1 MATTTTLDK
10 IVRTAL
16 SKKNYPLHF
25 YTQFLVY
32 GREALQELTMDDLKV
47 FNTKILPVNSYNA
60 VDIPA
65 DYLDYVVVGVM
76 TEQGIRPLVE
86 TNKMNVLNNFDSNY
100 NIQEWMGDV
109 DTNTGSSL
117 IYYGGFPFSQWYT
130 THWNNFGENIGR
142 YYGSRGGYSD
152 TFTISKDRNQIQL
165 NEHLQGLENI
175 YLQYASDGSDS
186 GSATT
191 IDPYAE
197 LTIQSYMMWQHKN
210 HNRTYSETER
220 AIAKQEYIQQ
230 RQILRARKSDLTLTV
245 LKRIINRESIGSPK

>member
-10 IVRTAL
+10 IVRKAL
-16 SKKNYPLHF
+16 SKKGYPLH
-25 YTQFLVY
+25 YYCQFLVY

-100 NIQEWMGDV
+100 NIQEWMGST
-109 DTNTGSSL
+109 DTDNGSSL
-117 IYYGGFPFSQWYT
+117 IYYGGFPFSQWFTVRFNSY
-130 THWNNFGENIGR
+130 GEAIGR
-142 YYGSRGGYSD
+142 YFGTRGGYSD

-165 NEHLQGLENI
+165 NEHLSGLENI
-175 YLQYASDGSDS
+175 YLQYSSDGSDS

-197 LTIQSYMMWQHKN
+197 LTIQAYMMWQHKE
-210 HNRTYSETER
+210 HNRTYSANER
-220 AIAKQEYIQQ
+220 MIAKQEYLQN
-230 RQILRARKSDLTLTV
+230 RAILRARKSDLTLPV